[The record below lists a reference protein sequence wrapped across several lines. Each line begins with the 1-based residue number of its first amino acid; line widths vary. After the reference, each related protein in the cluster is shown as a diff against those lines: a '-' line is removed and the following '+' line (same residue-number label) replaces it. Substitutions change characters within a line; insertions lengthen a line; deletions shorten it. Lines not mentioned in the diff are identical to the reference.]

1 MSPYLL
7 IILAEILANFIR
19 RDKDVEG
26 FMTSEVQHRLSQFTG
41 DMTLIL
47 DGSEG
52 SFLRAVEV
60 PDGFQMTSGLKVND
74 DKMKVL

>member
-26 FMTSEVQHRLSQFTG
+26 FMTSEVQHRLIQFTG

-47 DGSEG
+47 DRSEG

-74 DKMKVL
+74 DKTKVL

>member
-41 DMTLIL
+41 DMTY
-47 DGSEG
+47 GSGG

-74 DKMKVL
+74 DKTKVL